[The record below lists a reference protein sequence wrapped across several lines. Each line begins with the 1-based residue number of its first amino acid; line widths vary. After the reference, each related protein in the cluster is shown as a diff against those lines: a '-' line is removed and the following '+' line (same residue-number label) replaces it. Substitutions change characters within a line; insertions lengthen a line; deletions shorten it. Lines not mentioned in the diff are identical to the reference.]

1 MKMCCSKS
9 DFHNKK
15 FYIYGQFDGWVNSAY
30 DAKNASLP
38 KMPYIFF
45 LCLPMAL
52 SNCCAFISSFDIGAL
67 GLTFRLFLG
76 FIVELLQ
83 DIFGIC
89 WLMLSGLERSRDP
102 FNSNLVGVFK
112 RGILVKCGPAYLE
125 KKIEWKNLHIK
136 ENIRWYI
143 FWIPAMQCPRYH
155 NIRAAPRGMQSNN
168 SYPKNSFT
176 APLLIT
182 TSSLFKSPLL
192 GVFFE

>member
-1 MKMCCSKS
+1 MCCSKS
-9 DFHNKK
+9 DFHKKK
-15 FYIYGQFDGWVNSAY
+15 FYIYGHFDGWVNSPY
-30 DAKNASLP
+30 DAKSASLP
-38 KMPYIFF
+38 EITYILF

-125 KKIEWKNLHIK
+125 KNWMKKFTYQRKHKMIYILDTRNAMSKI
-136 ENIRWYI
+136 
-143 FWIPAMQCPRYH
+143 
-155 NIRAAPRGMQSNN
+155 S
-168 SYPKNSFT
+168 
-176 APLLIT
+176 
-182 TSSLFKSPLL
+182 
-192 GVFFE
+192 

>member
-1 MKMCCSKS
+1 MFCTHKKTF
-9 DFHNKK
+9 FHDQRENTIWKCVVQNLIFIKK
-15 FYIYGQFDGWVNSAY
+15 VLYLWPFWRMSEFTLWCKKCLASQNAIY
-30 DAKNASLP
+30 
-38 KMPYIFF
+38 FF

-125 KKIEWKNLHIK
+125 KNWMKKFTYQRKHKMIYILDTRNAMSKI
-136 ENIRWYI
+136 
-143 FWIPAMQCPRYH
+143 
-155 NIRAAPRGMQSNN
+155 S
-168 SYPKNSFT
+168 
-176 APLLIT
+176 
-182 TSSLFKSPLL
+182 
-192 GVFFE
+192 